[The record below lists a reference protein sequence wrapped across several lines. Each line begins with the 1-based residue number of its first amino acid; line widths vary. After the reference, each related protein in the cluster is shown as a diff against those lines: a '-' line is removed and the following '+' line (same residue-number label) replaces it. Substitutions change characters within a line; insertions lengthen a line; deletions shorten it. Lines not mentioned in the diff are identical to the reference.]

1 MEDVVQKGQK
11 CPFEKRPQKD
21 MYKLVA
27 IDLDGTML
35 NRYGAVTEYA
45 RDVLKKAN
53 QNGTS
58 IIIASR

>member
-1 MEDVVQKGQK
+1 
-11 CPFEKRPQKD
+11 
-21 MYKLVA
+21 MYKLIA